1 MHATPAA
8 AVNPQSSIRDNRKG
22 RPVGRLIA
30 PVLLLAI
37 VAAICY
43 CVTLAVRGLL
53 KRHRQRQLARVAP
66 QLLQFEDIDPR
77 IAELL
82 AAQQNQL
89 EIGANIVSQLLNDPV
104 LLIPSEY
111 ATPLELWLK
120 SIRKELS

>member
-1 MHATPAA
+1 MLATA
-8 AVNPQSSIRDNRKG
+8 
-22 RPVGRLIA
+22 
-30 PVLLLAI
+30 
-37 VAAICY
+37 CY

-89 EIGANIVSQLLNDPV
+89 EIGTNIVSQLLNDPV